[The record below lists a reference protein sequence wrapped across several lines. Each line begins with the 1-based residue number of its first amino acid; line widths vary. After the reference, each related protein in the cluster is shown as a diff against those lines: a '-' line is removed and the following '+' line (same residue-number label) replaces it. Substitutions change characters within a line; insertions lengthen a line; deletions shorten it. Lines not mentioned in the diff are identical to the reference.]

1 MSAISIMIA
10 DDQSIV
16 RDGLKIILNM
26 EENFNVVG
34 TCESGRLIHGFVDR
48 VSPKVV
54 LMDIL
59 IQGELQIETV
69 RQLKENY
76 KDIVIIILTAVDDD
90 EIILQALA
98 AGASGYFLKN
108 MPSGSYIQAIRD
120 CVNGNVSLP
129 VCISLKLINK
139 LFNLSSK
146 LQETEKICV
155 MELSDREK
163 EIAQLM
169 VQGLTNKKIASVFYI
184 TEGTVKNYIS
194 NIYSKIGINDRTQAV
209 LYLRQFGLQ

>member
-1 MSAISIMIA
+1 MSDIGILIA
-10 DDQSIV
+10 DDQAII
-16 RDGLKIILNM
+16 RDGLKVILNM
-26 EENFNVVG
+26 EENFNVLG
-34 TCESGRLIHGFVDR
+34 TCENGKLIHGFVDR

-59 IQGELQIETV
+59 MHGELQIEII
-69 RQLKENY
+69 RQLKQSY
-76 KDIVIIILTAVDDD
+76 KDVVIIVLTTVEDD
-90 EIILQALA
+90 EIILQALT

-108 MPSGSYIQAIRD
+108 MPSCSFIQAIRD

-129 VCISLKLINK
+129 LSISVKLTNK

-155 MELSDREK
+155 MELSEREK

-169 VQGLTNKKIASVFYI
+169 VQGLSNKRIASVFYI

>member
-1 MSAISIMIA
+1 MSDISILLA
-10 DDQSIV
+10 DDQSII
-16 RDGLKIILNM
+16 RDGLKIMLNM

-34 TCESGRLIHGFVDR
+34 TCENGRLIHGFIDR
-48 VSPKVV
+48 ISPKVV

-59 IQGELQIETV
+59 MQGELQIETI
-69 RQLKENY
+69 RQLKQSY
-76 KDIVIIILTAVDDD
+76 KDVVIIILTTIDDD
-90 EIILQALA
+90 EIILQTLE

-108 MPSGSYIQAIRD
+108 MPSCSFMQAIRD

-129 VCISLKLINK
+129 LSISIKLTNK

-146 LQETEKICV
+146 LQEKEKICI
-155 MELSDREK
+155 MDLSDREK

-169 VQGLTNKKIASVFYI
+169 VQGLSNKRIASVFYI

-209 LYLRQFGLQ
+209 LYLRQLGMQ